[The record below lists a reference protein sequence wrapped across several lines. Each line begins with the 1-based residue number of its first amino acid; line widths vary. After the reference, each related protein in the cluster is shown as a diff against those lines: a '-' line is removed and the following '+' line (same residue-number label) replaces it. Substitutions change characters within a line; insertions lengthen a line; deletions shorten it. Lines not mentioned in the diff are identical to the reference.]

1 MYCLKI
7 NHKLRI
13 RFMYLYMDQI
23 LADAIMWA
31 LIQ

>member
-7 NHKLRI
+7 NQKLRI
-13 RFMYLYMDQI
+13 RSTYLYMDQI

-31 LIQ
+31 RIQ